1 MVNFYSFSKNVGGG
15 KFRNSV
21 ISVFTVV
28 LLCFSVN
35 ANAQN
40 ITVTGTVTDANG
52 PMVGVAVI
60 EKGNETN
67 GVATDVD
74 GKYSIQV
81 PASAEIVFESLGYQ
95 SQTIK
100 VGSKTVINVKM
111 EESAQRLDDVVVTAY
126 GTQKRASIV
135 GAIQTVEPE
144 SLDVGTTANLSN
156 NLAGQI
162 AGIIAYKPSGEPGYD
177 ASSFW
182 IRGISSYQGT
192 TTPLVLVDGI
202 ERTLDD
208 LDVEQIE
215 SFSVL

>member
-111 EESAQRLDDVVVTAY
+111 EESAQRRSDC
-126 GTQKRASIV
+126 
-135 GAIQTVEPE
+135 
-144 SLDVGTTANLSN
+144 
-156 NLAGQI
+156 
-162 AGIIAYKPSGEPGYD
+162 GYHCLQ
-177 ASSFW
+177 AF
-182 IRGISSYQGT
+182 G
-192 TTPLVLVDGI
+192 
-202 ERTLDD
+202 
-208 LDVEQIE
+208 
-215 SFSVL
+215 

>member
-144 SLDVGTTANLSN
+144 NLDVGTTANISN
-156 NLAGQI
+156 TLAGQI
-162 AGIIAYKPSGEPGYD
+162 AGIVLRASPDMMLRASGFAVFRRIRVPRRRLCWSMV
-177 ASSFW
+177 SSVRW
-182 IRGISSYQGT
+182 MTLMLSRSS
-192 TTPLVLVDGI
+192 
-202 ERTLDD
+202 R
-208 LDVEQIE
+208 
-215 SFSVL
+215 SRC

>member
-126 GTQKRASIV
+126 GTQ
-135 GAIQTVEPE
+135 
-144 SLDVGTTANLSN
+144 
-156 NLAGQI
+156 
-162 AGIIAYKPSGEPGYD
+162 
-177 ASSFW
+177 
-182 IRGISSYQGT
+182 
-192 TTPLVLVDGI
+192 
-202 ERTLDD
+202 
-208 LDVEQIE
+208 
-215 SFSVL
+215 